1 MEESARLQ
9 YISIGGNRYPAA
21 ADWTSHN
28 GGIVAFGAG
37 NHIALWN
44 PLVCV
49 YYGYIRFV
57 FILTREGLKS

>member
-1 MEESARLQ
+1 MEDSAEHR
-9 YISIGGNRYPAA
+9 YISVGGNRYPAA

-49 YYGYIRFV
+49 YIMD
-57 FILTREGLKS
+57 I